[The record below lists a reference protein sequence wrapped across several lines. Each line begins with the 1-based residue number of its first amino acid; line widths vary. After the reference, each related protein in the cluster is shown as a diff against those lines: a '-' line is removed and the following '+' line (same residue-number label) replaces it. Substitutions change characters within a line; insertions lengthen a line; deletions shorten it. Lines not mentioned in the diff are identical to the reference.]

1 MFCVPLTHFLGV
13 KVPVP
18 KIWKPSSCINLF
30 HEFNFAETITRKLI
44 VNNERSFI
52 LITAIPPGSTMIPDS
67 PSRVGERKN
76 SLATNTL
83 CQCFSASI
91 RQALTCA
98 KLADSFSEGLDNFL
112 RRAQIHG
119 STCKD
124 SKNSIAY

>member
-1 MFCVPLTHFLGV
+1 MFCVPLTLFLGV

-44 VNNERSFI
+44 VNNERRFI

-76 SLATNTL
+76 SLATNTFVPVL
-83 CQCFSASI
+83 FGVHSTSANL
-91 RQALTCA
+91 RQTCG
-98 KLADSFSEGLDNFL
+98 FV
-112 RRAQIHG
+112 Q
-119 STCKD
+119 
-124 SKNSIAY
+124 